1 MNISGI
7 SFSISYN
14 VSKITD
20 VPNFTLWAS
29 MKLIKWVV
37 MWTGSLASLSQVSEL
52 MNMEAVQSFCEALES
67 AADFGLGV
75 EVGLLKVDDARG
87 SLIWLWVEHADGL
100 ADFVSSRSTIWLR

>member
-1 MNISGI
+1 MTEEANQVVLMNISGI

-37 MWTGSLASLSQVSEL
+37 MWTGSLASLGQVSEL

-75 EVGLLKVDDARG
+75 EVGLL
-87 SLIWLWVEHADGL
+87 
-100 ADFVSSRSTIWLR
+100 